1 MAEARGRLL
10 ALAVSIALG
19 AAAFAAGAQ
28 AVDRARIADPS
39 APVQAAPARMAP
51 ARMAAAR
58 MAAVQVVPVPAAPA
72 EAASAM
78 PDPALESHLRRL
90 GTELRCL
97 VCQNQSVADSDAALA
112 EDLRM
117 RMRAMLRA
125 GSSDE
130 EIRRFMTARYGDFVL
145 YKPPFNARTALL
157 WIGPALLALGAL
169 LGLAALLRRR
179 ARLPDSAYEPEH
191 DEAPDTAE
199 PADPTAPT
207 R

>member
-58 MAAVQVVPVPAAPA
+58 MAAVQAVPVPAAPA

-145 YKPPFNARTALL
+145 YRPPLQPRTWLL
-157 WIGPALLALGAL
+157 WSGPGLMLIGGLLAWAGSM
-169 LGLAALLRRR
+169 RRR
-179 ARLPDSAYEPEH
+179 RTLGDDPASARRHADQGSAHFFE
-191 DEAPDTAE
+191 EA
-199 PADPTAPT
+199 
-207 R
+207 RS